1 MAFRGPNR
9 GTPNLNFNLEA
20 GVRRAL
26 IILVVA
32 IVILGLATVF
42 LTPHFYFF
50 VRVNADE
57 VGVQLS
63 GGRIKDVVP
72 PGIYSDFGLFV
83 SMATYSTQAY
93 QFTVNDP
100 EVLTSDNQ
108 RIGVTATG
116 SVFRPG
122 ETDIELVKSLWT
134 KYRSVYTDTNALQ
147 KVISDLSLQAIK
159 VCVGDRPFKD
169 SVIGSERDA
178 LRTCIDKEL
187 NGLTTT
193 YGLSVANVTVPN
205 VVLSPEVQ
213 SLLDQITKSR
223 LETEKADQD
232 RLKATAEGLAEQAKQ
247 EAEIRVEQSRFQEE
261 TKQQTILA
269 TLNEEKLRA
278 QLAVIEAQKAND
290 LLSAQKDF
298 EINKAQAEAALEK
311 AKADLAQQTAL
322 AEIYRLNPGYL
333 DLQMA
338 LANASALNSTD
349 KIVFTPEG
357 VMPNLVFG
365 NNILPTVPITPN
377 TNTDQPV
384 TPNTGQ
390 PVVP

>member
-1 MAFRGPNR
+1 MAFRGNNS
-9 GTPNLNFNLEA
+9 GNSNFNINLEA

-26 IILVVA
+26 IVLVVV

-50 VRVNADE
+50 VRVNPDE

-83 SMATYSTQAY
+83 SIVTYSTQAY
-93 QFTVNDP
+93 QFTVEDP
-100 EVLTSDNQ
+100 EVLTADNQ

-122 ETDIELVKSLWT
+122 ETNIELVKSLWT
-134 KYRSVYTDTNALQ
+134 KYRAVYTDTNALQ

-169 SVIGSERDA
+169 SVVGSERDA
-178 LRTCIDKEL
+178 LRTCIDQEL
-187 NGLTTT
+187 NELTTT

-232 RLKATAEGLAEQAKQ
+232 RLKATAEGLAAQARQ

-261 TKQQTILA
+261 TRQQTILA
-269 TLNEEKLRA
+269 TLNQEKLRA
-278 QLAVIEAQKAND
+278 QLVVIEAQKAND

-298 EINKAQAEAALEK
+298 EINRAMAAAALEK

-322 AEIYRLNPGYL
+322 AEI
-333 DLQMA
+333 
-338 LANASALNSTD
+338 
-349 KIVFTPEG
+349 
-357 VMPNLVFG
+357 
-365 NNILPTVPITPN
+365 
-377 TNTDQPV
+377 
-384 TPNTGQ
+384 
-390 PVVP
+390 

>member
-1 MAFRGPNR
+1 M
-9 GTPNLNFNLEA
+9 
-20 GVRRAL
+20 
-26 IILVVA
+26 
-32 IVILGLATVF
+32 
-42 LTPHFYFF
+42 
-50 VRVNADE
+50 
-57 VGVQLS
+57 
-63 GGRIKDVVP
+63 
-72 PGIYSDFGLFV
+72 
-83 SMATYSTQAY
+83 
-93 QFTVNDP
+93 
-100 EVLTSDNQ
+100 LTSDNQ
-108 RIGVTATG
+108 RIGVTLTG

-122 ETDIELVKSLWT
+122 ETDIELVKLLWT
-134 KYRSVYTDTNALQ
+134 KYRAVYTDTNALQ

-169 SVIGSERDA
+169 LVVGSERDA
-178 LRTCIDKEL
+178 LRTCIDGEL

-261 TKQQTILA
+261 TRQQTILA
-269 TLNEEKLRA
+269 KLNEEKLRA

-290 LLSAQKDF
+290 LVSAQKDF
-298 EINKAQAEAALEK
+298 EINKAQAVAALEK
-311 AKADLAQQTAL
+311 AKADLARETAL
-322 AEIYRLNPGYL
+322 AEIYRLNQGYL
-333 DLQMA
+333 ELQMA
-338 LANASALNSTD
+338 LANASALNATD

-365 NNILPTVPITPN
+365 NNILPTVPVT
-377 TNTDQPV
+377 QPS
-384 TPNTGQ
+384 TTEPQ
-390 PVVP
+390 PAP

>member
-9 GTPNLNFNLEA
+9 GNSNINFNLEA

-26 IILVVA
+26 IILVVV
-32 IVILGLATVF
+32 IVILGVATVF

-50 VRVNADE
+50 VRVNPDE

-72 PGIYSDFGLFV
+72 PGIYSDVGLFV
-83 SMATYSTQAY
+83 SMSTYSTQAY
-93 QFTVNDP
+93 QFSVNDP
-100 EVLTSDNQ
+100 EVLTADNQ

-116 SVFRPG
+116 SVFRPA
-122 ETDIELVKSLWT
+122 ETDIELVKTLWT
-134 KYRSVYTDTNALQ
+134 KYRAVYTNTDALQ

-205 VVLSPEVQ
+205 VVLSQEVQ
-213 SLLDQITKSR
+213 ALLDSITKSR

-232 RLKATAEGLAEQAKQ
+232 RQKATAEGLAEQAKQ
-247 EAEIRVEQSRFQEE
+247 EAAIRVEQSRIQEQ
-261 TKQQTILA
+261 TRQQTILA
-269 TLNEEKLRA
+269 KLDEEKLKA

-290 LLSAQKDF
+290 LLSAQKDL
-298 EINKAQAEAALEK
+298 EINRAQAAAALEK
-311 AKADLAQQTAL
+311 AKADLARETAL
-322 AEIYRLNPGYL
+322 ADIYRLNQGYL
-333 DLQMA
+333 ELQMA
-338 LANASALNSTD
+338 LANASALKNTD

-357 VMPNLVFG
+357 MMPNLVFG
-365 NNILPTVPITPN
+365 NNILPTVP
-377 TNTDQPV
+377 V
-384 TPNTGQ
+384 TPTTPAQ
-390 PVVP
+390 PPTTNP

>member
-1 MAFRGPNR
+1 M
-9 GTPNLNFNLEA
+9 
-20 GVRRAL
+20 
-26 IILVVA
+26 
-32 IVILGLATVF
+32 
-42 LTPHFYFF
+42 LT
-50 VRVNADE
+50 A
-57 VGVQLS
+57 
-63 GGRIKDVVP
+63 
-72 PGIYSDFGLFV
+72 
-83 SMATYSTQAY
+83 
-93 QFTVNDP
+93 
-100 EVLTSDNQ
+100 DNQ
-108 RIGVTATG
+108 RIGVTVTG

-122 ETDIELVKSLWT
+122 ETDIELVKTLWT
-134 KYRSVYTDTNALQ
+134 KYRAVYTDNNSLQ

-169 SVIGSERDA
+169 LVIGSERDA
-178 LRTCIDKEL
+178 LRTCIDGEL

-290 LLSAQKDF
+290 LVSAQKDF
-298 EINKAQAEAALEK
+298 EINKAQAAAALEK
-311 AKADLAQQTAL
+311 AKADLAQETAL
-322 AEIYRLNPGYL
+322 AEIYRLNQGYL
-333 DLQMA
+333 DLQIA
-338 LANASALNSTD
+338 LANASALKTTD

-365 NNILPTVPITPN
+365 NNILPTVPVTPT
-377 TNTDQPV
+377 TNTEPQPA
-384 TPNTGQ
+384 P
-390 PVVP
+390 

>member
-9 GTPNLNFNLEA
+9 GNPNLNFNLEA

-26 IILVVA
+26 IILVVV
-32 IVILGLATVF
+32 IVLLGLAMVF
-42 LTPHFYFF
+42 LTPHFYVL
-50 VRVNADE
+50 VRVNPDE

-63 GGRIKDVVP
+63 GGRIKNVVP
-72 PGIYSDFGLFV
+72 PGIYSDFGLYV
-83 SMATYSTQAY
+83 SIVTYSTQSY
-93 QFTVNDP
+93 QFSVNDP
-100 EVLTSDNQ
+100 EVLTADNQ

-122 ETDIELVKSLWT
+122 ETDIELVKALWV
-134 KYRSVYTDTNALQ
+134 KYRVVYTDTNALQ

-178 LRTCIDKEL
+178 LRTCIAEEL

-213 SLLDQITKSR
+213 ALLDSITKSR

-232 RLKATAEGLAEQAKQ
+232 RQKATAEGLAEQAKQ

-298 EINKAQAEAALEK
+298 EINQALAAAALEK

-322 AEIYRLNPGYL
+322 AEIYRLNPSYL
-333 DLQMA
+333 DLQVA
-338 LANASALNSTD
+338 IANASALKSTD

-357 VMPNLVFG
+357 VMPKLVFG
-365 NNILPTVPITPN
+365 NNILPTVPLSPAPTAEP
-377 TNTDQPV
+377 QPA
-384 TPNTGQ
+384 P
-390 PVVP
+390 

>member
-1 MAFRGPNR
+1 MAFRGSNS
-9 GTPNLNFNLEA
+9 GNSNFNFNLEA

-26 IILVVA
+26 IILVAV
-32 IVILGLATVF
+32 IVVLGLAAIF

-50 VRVNADE
+50 VRVNPDE

-72 PGIYSDFGLFV
+72 PGVYSDVGLFV
-83 SMATYSTQAY
+83 SMSIYSTQAY
-93 QFTVNDP
+93 QFSVNDP
-100 EVLTSDNQ
+100 EVLTADNQ

-116 SVFRPG
+116 SVFRPA
-122 ETDIELVKSLWT
+122 ETDIELVKTLWT
-134 KYRSVYTDTNALQ
+134 KYRAVYTDTNALQ

-169 SVIGSERDA
+169 SVIGSERDS
-178 LRTCIDKEL
+178 LRSCIDEEL

-232 RLKATAEGLAEQAKQ
+232 RLKATAEGLAEQARQ

-261 TKQQTILA
+261 TRQQTILA
-269 TLNEEKLRA
+269 KLNEEKLRA
-278 QLAVIEAQKAND
+278 QLSVIEAQKAND
-290 LLSAQKDF
+290 LLSAQRDF
-298 EINKAQAEAALEK
+298 EINRAQAAAALEK
-311 AKADLAQQTAL
+311 AKADLAKETAL
-322 AEIYRLNPGYL
+322 AEIYRLNQGYL
-333 DLQMA
+333 GLQIA
-338 LANASALNSTD
+338 LANASALKATD

-365 NNILPTVPITPN
+365 NNILPTVP
-377 TNTDQPV
+377 V
-384 TPNTGQ
+384 TPPATTE
-390 PVVP
+390 PKPAP

>member
-1 MAFRGPNR
+1 MAFRGSNR
-9 GTPNLNFNLEA
+9 GNPNLNINLEA

-26 IILVVA
+26 IILVVV
-32 IVILGLATVF
+32 IIILGLGAIF
-42 LTPHFYFF
+42 LTPHFYVL
-50 VRVNADE
+50 VRVDPDQ

-63 GGRIKDVVP
+63 GGRIKNVVP

-83 SMATYSTQAY
+83 SMTTYSTQAY
-93 QFTVNDP
+93 QFSVNDP
-100 EVLTSDNQ
+100 EVLTADNQ

-116 SVFRPG
+116 SVFRPA
-122 ETDIELVKSLWT
+122 ETDIEFLKILWT
-134 KYRSVYTDTNALQ
+134 KYRAVYTDDNSLQ

-178 LRTCIDKEL
+178 LRTCIDTEL
-187 NGLTTT
+187 NGLTQT

-247 EAEIRVEQSRFQEE
+247 EAEIRVEQSRYQEE

-290 LLSAQKDF
+290 LLSAQKDL
-298 EINKAQAEAALEK
+298 EINKALAAAALEK

-333 DLQMA
+333 DLQVA
-338 LANASALNSTD
+338 IANASALKSTD

-365 NNILPTVPITPN
+365 NNVLPTVPVT
-377 TNTDQPV
+377 TQP
-384 TPNTGQ
+384 TSEPE
-390 PVVP
+390 PAP

>member
-9 GTPNLNFNLEA
+9 GTPNINFNVEA

-50 VRVNADE
+50 VRVNPDE

-93 QFTVNDP
+93 QFTITDP

-147 KVISDLSLQAIK
+147 KVIGDLSLQAIK

-298 EINKAQAEAALEK
+298 EIYKAQAAAALEK

-338 LANASALNSTD
+338 LANASALKSTD
-349 KIVFTPEG
+349 KIVFTPAG

>member
-1 MAFRGPNR
+1 MAFRGNNS
-9 GTPNLNFNLEA
+9 GNSNFNINLEA

-26 IILVVA
+26 IVLVVV

-50 VRVNADE
+50 VRVNPDE

-83 SMATYSTQAY
+83 SIVTYSTQAY
-93 QFTVNDP
+93 QFTVEDP
-100 EVLTSDNQ
+100 EVLTADNQ

-122 ETDIELVKSLWT
+122 ETNIELVKSLWT
-134 KYRSVYTDTNALQ
+134 KYRAVYTDTNALQ

-169 SVIGSERDA
+169 SVVGSERDA
-178 LRTCIDKEL
+178 LRTCIDQEL
-187 NGLTTT
+187 NELTTT

-232 RLKATAEGLAEQAKQ
+232 RLKATAEGLAAQARQ

-261 TKQQTILA
+261 TRQQTILA
-269 TLNEEKLRA
+269 TLNQEKLRA
-278 QLAVIEAQKAND
+278 QLVVIEAQKAND

-298 EINKAQAEAALEK
+298 EINRAMAAAALEK

-333 DLQMA
+333 SLQLAM
-338 LANASALNSTD
+338 ANASALKSTD

-365 NNILPTVPITPN
+365 NNILPTVPVTSPAPSTSPAPVEPQPTTP
-377 TNTDQPV
+377 
-384 TPNTGQ
+384 
-390 PVVP
+390 

>member
-32 IVILGLATVF
+32 IVIFGLAAVF

-50 VRVNADE
+50 VRVNPDE

-93 QFTVNDP
+93 QFTITDP

-147 KVISDLSLQAIK
+147 KVIGDLSLQAIK

-384 TPNTGQ
+384 TPNTSQ